1 LDDDAA
7 VGGVAAMLAHE
18 RLVLEFWTET
28 SNDARRVVE
37 EGRFRKAANRPG
49 LTRTHEK
56 KFVMT
61 EGQLCALV
69 ADTMGLALALRRAA
83 AAGGGVAFR
92 RDADPAE
99 VDSAA
104 DEAQDRR
111 EELLSG
117 WGGGGNS
124 MALTGGGYGSITPAE
139 AAEAPEAASAAPS
152 ELARRIK
159 DLSGLLLCTPGEAI
173 AVAHRFPAILETPRS
188 VLAARMA
195 SLKELLPNADAAVLL
210 RAEPRALL
218 AGDGAEILRGARRS
232 VETIKRELPGVSAD
246 KLVEMEP
253 RMLFEDIGEGLAALR
268 ELWPEE
274 AFRTSERENPFF
286 AEELA
291 LAIKALN
298 GKGSETPRR

>member
-1 LDDDAA
+1 MSLAVPGARGVARAPSRLSSGSSPHRVGSREPVSFDVIRARSRRRGERARVSASRASPPSSSTPKRAAKNPEDWGGDYDKIREDLMRRGPRWADNLPGISNSLNWLSENTFGAAKVARDGVDVLAGWYRAFLDKLPYRRQDGRAARALAPGRAASAFEKWEAFKTGSADDADAALDDDAA

-61 EGQLCALV
+61 EGQTSALV

-117 WGGGGNS
+117 WGGAG
-124 MALTGGGYGSITPAE
+124 TPW
-139 AAEAPEAASAAPS
+139 
-152 ELARRIK
+152 R
-159 DLSGLLLCTPGEAI
+159 
-173 AVAHRFPAILETPRS
+173 
-188 VLAARMA
+188 
-195 SLKELLPNADAAVLL
+195 
-210 RAEPRALL
+210 
-218 AGDGAEILRGARRS
+218 
-232 VETIKRELPGVSAD
+232 
-246 KLVEMEP
+246 
-253 RMLFEDIGEGLAALR
+253 
-268 ELWPEE
+268 
-274 AFRTSERENPFF
+274 
-286 AEELA
+286 
-291 LAIKALN
+291 
-298 GKGSETPRR
+298 

>member
-1 LDDDAA
+1 
-7 VGGVAAMLAHE
+7 
-18 RLVLEFWTET
+18 
-28 SNDARRVVE
+28 
-37 EGRFRKAANRPG
+37 
-49 LTRTHEK
+49 
-56 KFVMT
+56 
-61 EGQLCALV
+61 
-69 ADTMGLALALRRAA
+69 
-83 AAGGGVAFR
+83 
-92 RDADPAE
+92 
-99 VDSAA
+99 
-104 DEAQDRR
+104 
-111 EELLSG
+111 
-117 WGGGGNS
+117 

-218 AGDGAEILRGARRS
+218 AGDGAEIMRAARRS
-232 VETIKRELPGVSAD
+232 VDTIKTELPGVSAD

>member
-1 LDDDAA
+1 
-7 VGGVAAMLAHE
+7 
-18 RLVLEFWTET
+18 
-28 SNDARRVVE
+28 
-37 EGRFRKAANRPG
+37 
-49 LTRTHEK
+49 
-56 KFVMT
+56 
-61 EGQLCALV
+61 
-69 ADTMGLALALRRAA
+69 
-83 AAGGGVAFR
+83 
-92 RDADPAE
+92 
-99 VDSAA
+99 
-104 DEAQDRR
+104 
-111 EELLSG
+111 
-117 WGGGGNS
+117 

-139 AAEAPEAASAAPS
+139 APRRRRRPAAPAS
-152 ELARRIK
+152 SRDESKTSPVCFVHARRG
-159 DLSGLLLCTPGEAI
+159 DRGGAPL
-173 AVAHRFPAILETPRS
+173 PAILETPRS

-218 AGDGAEILRGARRS
+218 AGDGAEIMRAARRS
-232 VETIKRELPGVSAD
+232 VDTIKRELPGVSAD